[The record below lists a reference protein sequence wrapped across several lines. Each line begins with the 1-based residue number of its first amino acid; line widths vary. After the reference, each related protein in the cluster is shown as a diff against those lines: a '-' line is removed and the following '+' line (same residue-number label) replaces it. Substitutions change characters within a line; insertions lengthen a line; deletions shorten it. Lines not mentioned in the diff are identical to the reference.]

1 MYKEVNETPLSRKEA
16 EIYLAKK
23 YGRVGGVTAKTL
35 AKLATVGGGPSFRK
49 FGRRVGYYPSDLDI
63 WVASRMSQ
71 AMSSTSA
78 SV

>member
-1 MYKEVNETPLSRKEA
+1 MFNEVHETPLSRKEA

-49 FGRRVGYYPSDLDI
+49 FGRRVGYFPSDLDT
-63 WVASRMSQ
+63 WVAGRTSR
-71 AMSSTSA
+71 AMNNTSEGI
-78 SV
+78 